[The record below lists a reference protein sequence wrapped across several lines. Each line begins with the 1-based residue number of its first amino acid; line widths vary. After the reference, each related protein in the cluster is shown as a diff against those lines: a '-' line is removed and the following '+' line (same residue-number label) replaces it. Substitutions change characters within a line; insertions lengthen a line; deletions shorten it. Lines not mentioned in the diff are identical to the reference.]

1 MATPLSP
8 SPWSRTDNR
17 RWLLH
22 QLGDEAAGPGGMTRA
37 SFVAGTL
44 RELNVGLCRGNFLMY
59 RASGGMFARVSGR
72 GFRAGL
78 AVPTDEAI
86 E

>member
-1 MATPLSP
+1 MK
-8 SPWSRTDNR
+8 
-17 RWLLH
+17 LLH
-22 QLGDEAAGPGGMTRA
+22 QLGDKAAGPGGITRA
-37 SFVAGTL
+37 SFVAVTL
-44 RELNVGLCRGNFLMY
+44 RELSVGLYMGNYLMY
-59 RASGGMFARVSGR
+59 RASGGMFGRASGR

>member
-1 MATPLSP
+1 MK
-8 SPWSRTDNR
+8 R
-17 RWLLH
+17 
-22 QLGDEAAGPGGMTRA
+22 
-37 SFVAGTL
+37 FVADTL
-44 RELNVGLCRGNFLMY
+44 RELSVGLCRGNFLLY

-78 AVPTDEAI
+78 AVPTEEAI